1 MYWAA
6 GRLTE
11 KWKRSFSSQMRR
23 RKGWR
28 RQQGPRPP
36 SPPARSQSP
45 TIDILFSLESVSGVQ
60 TDRISKKMQTSE
72 PSLLNAC
79 QRRPRFTEQEDDQ
92 LGADLTLENTAA
104 GFWNFSQIQLMLRR
118 RV

>member
-11 KWKRSFSSQMRR
+11 VE
-23 RKGWR
+23 
-28 RQQGPRPP
+28 
-36 SPPARSQSP
+36 
-45 TIDILFSLESVSGVQ
+45 ESVSGIQ
-60 TDRISKKMQTSE
+60 TDRISKKKMRANQASSTLANVGHDSR
-72 PSLLNAC
+72 SK
-79 QRRPRFTEQEDDQ
+79 EDDQ

-104 GFWNFSQIQLMLRR
+104 GFWNFSPNTTLRR